1 MIPAKSIRKL
11 ALLVTGLGLA
21 GCTGTVKSTQNLGQ
35 NARPESMGT
44 VATFLKTSSADGPAA
59 LKIVVSGLSTTDS
72 SGNVIPLLSSIQQAE
87 IRHLELAP
95 TMLSQSTTVPSGH
108 FSSIVATLANP
119 ELSVVDALG
128 NVTRLTGTTAPSVRM
143 AVSSVSIPTAFSL
156 SAKANAGLMLDFDL
170 QRSISRD
177 ASGNYL
183 ITPVISSAQVS
194 DPQPGQ
200 SLVDDAGTVT
210 TVSSGTPPVIN
221 VRLQSSGSNVTVDTN
236 GATLWSADI
245 TQLSSLQPGQSIEI
259 TADMES
265 SGSYMA
271 TFVGSSTTELPT
283 TYEGLLTEA
292 TQDSSGNFSFRVAVQ
307 R

>member
-1 MIPAKSIRKL
+1 MIDAKSIGKL

-35 NARPESMGT
+35 NARLESMGT

-72 SGNVIPLLSSIQQAE
+72 SGNVVPLLSSIEQAE

-95 TMLSQSTTVPSGH
+95 TMLSQSTIIPSGH

-200 SLVDDAGTVT
+200 SLVDDVGTVT

-221 VRLQSSGSNVTVDTN
+221 VKLQSSGSNVTVDTN
-236 GATLWSADI
+236 GTTLWSADI

>member
-1 MIPAKSIRKL
+1 MIDAKSIGKL

-72 SGNVIPLLSSIQQAE
+72 SGNVIPLLSSIEQAE

-95 TMLSQSTTVPSGH
+95 TMLSQSTIIPSGH

-200 SLVDDAGTVT
+200 SLVDDVGTVT
-210 TVSSGTPPVIN
+210 TVSSGTPPIIN
-221 VRLQSSGSNVTVDTN
+221 VKLQSSGSNVTVDTN
-236 GATLWSADI
+236 GTTLWSADI

>member
-1 MIPAKSIRKL
+1 MMAAKSIGKL
-11 ALLVTGLGLA
+11 ALILTGLGLA
-21 GCTGTVKSTQNLGQ
+21 GCTGTVESTQNLGQ

-44 VATFLKTSSADGPAA
+44 VATFLKTSSVDGPAA
-59 LKIVVSGLSTTDS
+59 LRIVISGLSTTDS
-72 SGNVIPLLSSIQQAE
+72 SGNVVPLLSSIEQAE

-95 TMLSQSTTVPSGH
+95 MMLSQSTTVPPGH

-128 NVTRLTGTTAPSVRM
+128 HVTQLTGTTTPFVRM
-143 AVSSVSIPTAFSL
+143 AVSSVSIPTGFSL

-245 TQLSSLQPGQSIEI
+245 TQLSSLQPGQSIEL

-271 TFVGSSTTELPT
+271 TFVGSSTGELPT